1 MQKNKGYL
9 DETAQNLRSK
19 GFEHIVRHDIY
30 RKEPFPPAALLNCFM
45 EDGHVKRS
53 VIRLSS
59 YSDPQAATDRF
70 TEYTANLEKQLQGR
84 EVKSQTFTTESN
96 TNNKSIKIYDL
107 PDCHFMVAVYR
118 MELPVINKY
127 IIFVAAFSKKYYDSF
142 ESVVNELNG

>member
-1 MQKNKGYL
+1 M
-9 DETAQNLRSK
+9 
-19 GFEHIVRHDIY
+19 
-30 RKEPFPPAALLNCFM
+30 
-45 EDGHVKRS
+45 
-53 VIRLSS
+53 SS

-107 PDCHFMVAVYR
+107 PDCHFMVEVYR

-127 IIFVAAFSKKYYDSF
+127 IIFVAAVSKKYYDSF